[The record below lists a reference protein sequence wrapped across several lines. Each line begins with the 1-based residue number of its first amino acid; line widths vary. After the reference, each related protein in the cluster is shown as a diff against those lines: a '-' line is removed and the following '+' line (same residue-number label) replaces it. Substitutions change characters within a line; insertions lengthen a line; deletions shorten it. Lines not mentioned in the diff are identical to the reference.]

1 MFPWQGDILRGR
13 AIRSED
19 TETLRYVAVVNEA
32 FVRKFFKHEDPM
44 GKHFGRSELG
54 AARQYEIVG
63 VAKDARYLTYNLD
76 QPIGPFF
83 FLPEAQHDVFPKV
96 EFTQGDVRSH
106 YMHEIVV
113 VAKPG
118 ANVSIAELRRGIA
131 AVDPNMPV
139 NFVRTLRDQVA
150 GQFSQQRLIARL
162 TSFFGILSLV
172 LASLGLYGVTAYNAG
187 RRVKEIGVRMALGAD
202 RGDVVALVLRDA
214 SWAENFTE

>member
-1 MFPWQGDILRGR
+1 
-13 AIRSED
+13 
-19 TETLRYVAVVNEA
+19 
-32 FVRKFFKHEDPM
+32 
-44 GKHFGRSELG
+44 
-54 AARQYEIVG
+54 
-63 VAKDARYLTYNLD
+63 
-76 QPIGPFF
+76 
-83 FLPEAQHDVFPKV
+83 
-96 EFTQGDVRSH
+96 
-106 YMHEIVV
+106 
-113 VAKPG
+113 
-118 ANVSIAELRRGIA
+118 
-131 AVDPNMPV
+131 MPV